1 MVLHGSLITS
11 VYGRVTMKGYKP
23 EDLYSF
29 TGLFLRL
36 MFERCLQGDE
46 IVLFKTKT
54 AHTNVYMACTDTNKF
69 MKAYCEPY
77 GITMDSTITLNRC
90 YYPVLDHNGMVY
102 AIGLCRELSEEL
114 ARANEKGITIGET
127 VDFRK
132 MEPLEM
138 YGSSTYK
145 LKKYVTSL
153 LIHITNSNKC
163 YSFSSR
169 TEADKGNRYII
180 IGRNTEQQNA
190 INGIELT
197 PDAVMKEYE
206 GYYYIPISYK
216 EALRLRRN
224 KLNRLGERPVTTDL
238 KFAFKQSDCVV
249 KVPYSVDLGKLALCN
264 LPFRDYTILSK

>member
-11 VYGRVTMKGYKP
+11 AYSRHTMKDYKP

-29 TGLFLRL
+29 TGLCLRL

-46 IVLFKTKT
+46 IVLFKSKT
-54 AHTNVYMACTDTNKF
+54 AHTNVYMACTNTNRF
-69 MKAYCEPY
+69 IKAYCEPY
-77 GITMDSTITLNRC
+77 GIAMDSTITLDRC
-90 YYPVLDHNGMVY
+90 YYPALDHNGMVY
-102 AIGLCRELSEEL
+102 AIGLCRELSERL
-114 ARANEKGITIGET
+114 ARANEKGIAVGET

-138 YGSSTYK
+138 YGGSTYR

-163 YSFSSR
+163 YSFSSK
-169 TEADKGNRYII
+169 TEADKGSRYII
-180 IGRNTEQQNA
+180 IGKNTEQQNA

-197 PDAVMKEYE
+197 PDAAMKGYE
-206 GYYYIPISYK
+206 GYYYIPVSYK
-216 EALRLRRN
+216 EALRLKRN

-238 KFAFKQSDCVV
+238 KFAFRQSDCVV
-249 KVPYSVDLGKLALCN
+249 KVPYSIDLGKLALYN